1 MAGRYA
7 AEARACRHAAA
18 QSAAEDEAQDAPA
31 TTWQSCGRAP
41 HAGRR
46 RGCRLAQEP
55 GAARCAAGSVDSA
68 CRRAVALHH
77 RQRRAAPKQASSG
90 AGGRRPPRP
99 RPSGPRGCPRPSCG
113 VSGTSLSAAATDSR
127 LARARAPSSVKQWR
141 SALARL

>member
-77 RQRRAAPKQASSG
+77 RQRRAAPKQA
-90 AGGRRPPRP
+90 GGRAPPP
-99 RPSGPRGCPRPSCG
+99 
-113 VSGTSLSAAATDSR
+113 AAA
-127 LARARAPSSVKQWR
+127 AKRA
-141 SALARL
+141 ARLSEAELRRFRDVAFGGCD

>member
-90 AGGRRPPRP
+90 AGSGARPPA
-99 RPSGPRGCPRPSCG
+99 GRGGRAPPP
-113 VSGTSLSAAATDSR
+113 AAA
-127 LARARAPSSVKQWR
+127 AKRA
-141 SALARL
+141 ARLSEAELRRFRDVAFGGCD